1 MTFSISSRLSPLDL
15 MLTYESRDDTRADME
30 TVISILK
37 ISISSDIQ
45 FNHLF
50 YLIIIVQNNLSIR
63 KFKFSAW
70 RIVTLQGIYFEF
82 ILYIK
87 SWNALGTSY
96 YKWSPSLH
104 INIHN
109 LYDMNKFLCIYQS
122 PYYLSVD
129 NAFSV
134 LYIQNVYIYSKYI
147 RPLVIT
153 SYNAPVVY

>member
-63 KFKFSAW
+63 KFKFSA
-70 RIVTLQGIYFEF
+70 
-82 ILYIK
+82 
-87 SWNALGTSY
+87 
-96 YKWSPSLH
+96 
-104 INIHN
+104 
-109 LYDMNKFLCIYQS
+109 
-122 PYYLSVD
+122 
-129 NAFSV
+129 
-134 LYIQNVYIYSKYI
+134 
-147 RPLVIT
+147 
-153 SYNAPVVY
+153 